1 MTHKFETEWGGKSL
15 KVEIGRLAHQAHG
28 ACTVQYGDTVV
39 LVTAVLGEPRDS
51 GDFFPLTVDYEERL
65 YAAGI
70 IKGSRFIKR
79 EGRST
84 DEAILSG
91 RMIDRSIRPLF
102 DDRLRHDVQI
112 IVTVLSIDGENDP
125 DVPGLVGASIALMLS
140 PVPWNG
146 PIAGVRIGRV
156 DGEWVINP
164 TYAAR
169 EKGDL
174 DLVVSGTDKKVLMIE
189 AGGKEISEEVM
200 LEAIHFGQKHLR
212 EILKLI
218 DEMTSA
224 MKPKKYTFEELA
236 GHEETPEEHEE
247 KIKVRAEA
255 KEFLMPRLKDLLF
268 GSAKGTKAS
277 RGAMLAQI
285 EEELETHLV
294 SKNTPKELR
303 KVATSHIYELVEHA
317 VTDGILTDGRR
328 VDGRVL
334 DEIRPLAAEVGV
346 YTRLHGSGLFARGE
360 TQVMSIV
367 TLGAPGVEQTLE
379 GIEFVGKKRYFHH
392 YNFPPYSVGEVKP
405 LRGPGRREVGHG
417 ALAEKALLPMLPT
430 REEFP
435 YTVRVVSEVLSSNG
449 SSSMASTCGST
460 LALMD
465 AGVPIKAP
473 VAGIAM
479 GLASD
484 ESGKWRVIT
493 DLQDLEDGKGGMDF
507 KIAGTKDGITA
518 IQLDTKTQG
527 LADEIIVETFRLA
540 RAARLK
546 ILDVMASA
554 IPAPRAELS
563 PYAPRIISFKIDP
576 LRIREVIG
584 PGGKIINEIIDK
596 TGVQIDI
603 EKDGLVSVTSV
614 NAENLEKAVAWIK
627 NIVRE
632 FKVGEIF
639 RGKVNR
645 LMDFGAFVELTPGHD
660 GLIHISQL
668 APFRVAKVTDVVNIG
683 DEVPVKIIEIDEQGR
698 INLSLKAA
706 REELGE
712 PQALSPTGGGDDF
725 DRGDRDH
732 KSGGGFR
739 RRFSRRR
746 E

>member
-1 MTHKFETEWGGKSL
+1 MTHKFETDWGGRPL
-15 KVEIGRLAHQAHG
+15 KVEIGRLAGQAHG

-39 LVTAVLGEPRDS
+39 LVTAVLGEPRDGS
-51 GDFFPLTVDYEERL
+51 DFFPLTVDYEERL

-102 DDRLRHDVQI
+102 DDRLRHDVQVI
-112 IVTVLSIDGENDP
+112 ITVLSIDGENDP
-125 DVPGLVGASIALMLS
+125 DIPGLVGASIALMLS

-146 PIAGVRIGRV
+146 PIAAVRVGRV

-189 AGGKEISEEVM
+189 AGGKEISEEIM

-212 EILKLI
+212 EVLKLI
-218 DEMTSA
+218 DEVA
-224 MKPKKYTFEELA
+224 GALKPKKYTFEELA
-236 GHEETPEEHEE
+236 GHEETPEQREE
-247 KIKVRAEA
+247 KNKIRAEA
-255 KEFLMPRLKDLLF
+255 KKFLMPRLQDLLF
-268 GSAKGTKAS
+268 GSPKGTKAS
-277 RGAMLAQI
+277 RGAMLAKI

-303 KVATSHIYELVEHA
+303 KVAASHIYELVEQA
-317 VTDGILTDGRR
+317 VTDGILTNGHR
-328 VDGRVL
+328 VDGRAL

-465 AGVPIKAP
+465 AGVPIKSP

-484 ESGKWRVIT
+484 ESGRWRVIT
-493 DLQDLEDGKGGMDF
+493 DLQDLEDGQGGMDF
-507 KIAGTKDGITA
+507 KIAGTREGITA

-546 ILDVMASA
+546 ILDVITSA

-563 PYAPRIISFKIDP
+563 PYAPRIISFRIDP

-645 LMDFGAFVELTPGHD
+645 LMDFGAFVEITPGHD

-698 INLSLKAA
+698 INLSLRAA

-712 PQALSPTGGGDDF
+712 PQASPPAGGSDDF
-725 DRGDRDH
+725 DHGDRDH

-739 RRFSRRR
+739 RRFSKRK
-746 E
+746 

>member
-1 MTHKFETEWGGKSL
+1 MTHKFETDWGGRPL
-15 KVEIGRLAHQAHG
+15 KIEIGRLAGQAHG

-39 LVTAVLGEPRDS
+39 LVTTVLGEPRDG

-102 DDRLRHDVQI
+102 DDRLRHDVQV

-125 DVPGLVGASIALMLS
+125 DIPGLVGASIALMLS

-146 PIAGVRIGRV
+146 PIAAVRIGRV

-189 AGGKEISEEVM
+189 AGGKEISEEVV

-212 EILKLI
+212 EVLKLI
-218 DEMTSA
+218 DEIYSVL
-224 MKPKKYTFEELA
+224 KPKKYTFEELA

-247 KIKVRAEA
+247 KEKIRAAA
-255 KEFLMPRLKDLLF
+255 KEFLAPRLQDLLF
-268 GSAKGTKAS
+268 GVPKGTKAS
-277 RGAMLAQI
+277 RGAMLSQI

-294 SKNTPKELR
+294 SKNTSKELR
-303 KVATSHIYELVEHA
+303 KVAASHIYDLVEQA
-317 VTDGILTDGRR
+317 VTDGIITHGRR
-328 VDGRVL
+328 VDGRAL
-334 DEIRPLAAEVGV
+334 DEIRPLMAEVGL

-405 LRGPGRREVGHG
+405 LRSPGRREVGHG
-417 ALAEKALLPMLPT
+417 ALAEKALLPVLPT

-449 SSSMASTCGST
+449 SSSMGSTCGST

-507 KIAGTKDGITA
+507 KIAGSRSGITA
-518 IQLDTKTQG
+518 IQLDTKTSG
-527 LADEIIVETFRLA
+527 LTDEIITETLRLA
-540 RAARLK
+540 RTARLK
-546 ILDVMASA
+546 ILDLIEGI
-554 IPAPRAELS
+554 IPAPRKELS
-563 PYAPRIISFKIDP
+563 PYAPRIVSFHIDP

-660 GLIHISQL
+660 GMVHISQL
-668 APFRVAKVTDVVNIG
+668 APFRVGKVTDVVKLG
-683 DEVPVKIIEIDEQGR
+683 DEVSVKIIEIDDQGR

-712 PQALSPTGGGDDF
+712 PQAEPPAGGSDDF
-725 DRGDRDH
+725 NHGDRDR

-739 RRFSRRR
+739 RRFHK
-746 E
+746 